1 MDKIQERMIYIR
13 EHLTREQLASQ
24 LEEEA
29 IELAMAAAKVARGIR
44 EGWSEEVD
52 AGYMEDLIEEYGDVL
67 NILEVMDIRP
77 DEEEREFK
85 MNRWETRLRNR
96 ENGDY

>member
-1 MDKIQERMIYIR
+1 MDRVTERMNYIR
-13 EHLTREQLASQ
+13 EHSTREQLVNQ

-52 AGYMEDLIEEYGDVL
+52 SGYMEDLIEEYGDVL
-67 NILEVMDIRP
+67 NVLEVMDIRP
-77 DEEEREFK
+77 DEKQKEFK

-96 ENGDY
+96 ENRD